1 MNFGTELDN
10 VYGDDYGNME
20 YSQQNDFSAPA
31 SASASVSA
39 SASASAPPMPKSS
52 SSQSV
57 ENEEMSH
64 MGLMDPRPPPSPLLV
79 KDKDKEN
86 VNDVNHRIDAM
97 ERRINE
103 TIRKTKVNHNKGI
116 ISTLVSRKRDALKL
130 LSLSLMILLAISM
143 HSFFE
148 YCIKDYMMNSFV
160 DPQKERTIRVM
171 YPIVV
176 FLSMWILK
184 GIYL

>member
-1 MNFGTELDN
+1 MGTI
-10 VYGDDYGNME
+10 ME
-20 YSQQNDFSAPA
+20 IWSTRNKMTFPHLHPHLHPHPHLHRQ
-31 SASASVSA
+31 SA
-39 SASASAPPMPKSS
+39 SASASAPPMPQSS

-79 KDKDKEN
+79 KDKEN

-176 FLSMWILK
+176 FLSYVDSK
-184 GIYL
+184 GHLSMKLGMD